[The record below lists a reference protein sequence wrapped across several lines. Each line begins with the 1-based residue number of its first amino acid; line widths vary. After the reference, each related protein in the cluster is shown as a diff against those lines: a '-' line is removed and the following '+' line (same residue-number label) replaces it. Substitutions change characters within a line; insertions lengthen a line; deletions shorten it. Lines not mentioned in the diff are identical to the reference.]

1 MNVIVPAKKMHV
13 LKNLKTIDMKATE
26 TNNNLIRIQKIRI
39 EHIQVYKMKQY
50 KNVEVLYYCI
60 QMQSSI
66 YHT

>member
-13 LKNLKTIDMKATE
+13 LKNIKTIDMKATE

>member
-1 MNVIVPAKKMHV
+1 MHV
-13 LKNLKTIDMKATE
+13 LKNIKTIDMKPTE
-26 TNNNLIRIQKIRI
+26 TNNNLMRTQKIRI